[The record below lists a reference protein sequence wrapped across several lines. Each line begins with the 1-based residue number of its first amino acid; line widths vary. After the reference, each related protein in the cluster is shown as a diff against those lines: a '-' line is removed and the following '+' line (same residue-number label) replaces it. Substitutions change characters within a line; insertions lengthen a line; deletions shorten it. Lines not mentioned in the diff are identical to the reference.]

1 MTMSTVDKDGVSGCT
16 LGLRPGDAIFNLFG
30 GGGMSVPDFEELVCR
45 RDELE
50 GKLACDV

>member
-1 MTMSTVDKDGVSGCT
+1 MTMSTVYKDGASGST

-30 GGGMSVPDFEELVCR
+30 RGGVGVPDFEELVCR